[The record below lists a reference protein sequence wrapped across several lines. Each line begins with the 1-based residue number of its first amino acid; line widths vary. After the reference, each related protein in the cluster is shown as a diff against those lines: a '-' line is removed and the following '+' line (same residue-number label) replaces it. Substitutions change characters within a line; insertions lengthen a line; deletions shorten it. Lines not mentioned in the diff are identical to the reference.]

1 MLPLRG
7 KRIIPYAPSIFRPLP
22 GEEEEEE
29 EEEEDGYET
38 HWFNGF
44 ELVYAVID
52 ESDDESDEEMEGFIA
67 DFSDEERDEGRLPQ
81 VIIDPVSWV

>member
-1 MLPLRG
+1 MLPLCG
-7 KRIIPYAPSIFRPLP
+7 KRIIPYAPPIFRPLP
-22 GEEEEEE
+22 GEE

>member
-1 MLPLRG
+1 MLPSRR

-22 GEEEEEE
+22 GEEEEL
-29 EEEEDGYET
+29 DGYET

-44 ELVYAVID
+44 PIVYAVVD
-52 ESDDESDEEMEGFIA
+52 ESDDESDEEMDGFIA

-81 VIIDPVSWV
+81 VIIDPMSWV